1 MTAFTNVWTDHDKEE
16 LAQSLLQVVKCIQA
30 GDKVQGMISLRF
42 SKGLVNN
49 MHAIDAPA
57 KAYLLNLFAELHM
70 LLDSTFHESDL
81 FYDQF
86 LRAMVHLYGDNH
98 AIIGD
103 CYNVISNSRAA
114 QGRFAQAISVTSQI
128 NSTSHT
134 PVVCS
139 TLSSEPCDK
148 RWSYAWAHSASA
160 LQSWSALSTTWWQR
174 QIQARIANM

>member
-148 RWSYAWAHSASA
+148 RWSYA
-160 LQSWSALSTTWWQR
+160 
-174 QIQARIANM
+174 